1 MASGDLLEGPSRGR
15 KARRRR
21 SPAKMWQAAAAGGAP
36 TMAGHILEVVASSR
50 ERRGLSLA
58 GVKKAL
64 SAAGYDVPR
73 INSRVNQAVRSLVA
87 EGSLLQTAGAGASG
101 PFKVNRQQLEGQSRP
116 AAAPAPAPTRK
127 ARGRQGRAAAG
138 RKGKV
143 KRSPARVKEKEKPG
157 GRRKGGAGPRKVSK
171 GSGVRRPRG
180 RPRKAA
186 EEPAPG
192 ADPAAGEE
200 GEPEAGAG
208 NVPEGNRPRGKTVK
222 EGK

>member
-1 MASGDLLEGPSRGR
+1 MASGDLLESPSRGR

-21 SPAKMWQAAAAGGAP
+21 SPAKVWQAALAAGAP

-64 SAAGYDVPR
+64 SATGYDVPQ
-73 INSRVNQAVRSLVA
+73 INSRVNQAVQRLVT
-87 EGSLLQTAGAGASG
+87 EGSLLQTGGTGASG
-101 PFKVNRQQLEGQSRP
+101 SFKVNRQQLEGQSHP
-116 AAAPAPAPTRK
+116 AAAPTPTRK
-127 ARGRQGRAAAG
+127 ARGWQGRAAAG
-138 RKGKV
+138 HKGKM
-143 KRSPARVKEKEKPG
+143 KRSPARVKKKEKPG

-186 EEPAPG
+186 KEPAPG

-200 GEPEAGAG
+200 GKPEAGAG
-208 NVPEGNRPRGKTVK
+208 NVPEGNRPRSKTVK